1 MGTRVVVHGGERDQ
15 RCHGRSLADDAAPV
29 PHGRRPVEDRFLAT
43 PAAGSGVYVRIAYQR
58 VALPAFTVNVNVETL
73 FGPSGEPT
81 LSQKGET

>member
-1 MGTRVVVHGGERDQ
+1 
-15 RCHGRSLADDAAPV
+15 
-29 PHGRRPVEDRFLAT
+29 VEDRFLAT